1 MLLGDIMKKGLG
13 GAGAL
18 GRCNEIGARWS
29 ECSRAVVYVR
39 ARWSV
44 ALGPEKDVT
53 RWSVALGTSIWIK

>member
-1 MLLGDIMKKGLG
+1 MLSGDKMRKGLG

-29 ECSRAVVYVR
+29 ECSRAIEYVR

-44 ALGPEKDVT
+44 ALGPGKGCN
-53 RWSVALGTSIWIK
+53 SVERSSRDINMD